1 MALADNELLESQI
14 LWICGAAERLVGLGL
29 LSSTPI
35 VVSPDAIDT
44 YLAIDEYRDLL
55 FDSNYEIVHIL
66 RVIYERFNQEVVEEE
81 FRMLVNMLIEYKEDR
96 SGIVKFALE
105 ECAVG

>member
-1 MALADNELLESQI
+1 MALVDNELLESQI

-35 VVSPDAIDT
+35 VVNPDAIDT
-44 YLAIDEYRDLL
+44 YLSVDEYRDYL
-55 FDSNYEIVHIL
+55 FDDNNEMIHIL
-66 RVIYERFNQEVVEEE
+66 RIIYQRFNEEVDEEQ
-81 FRMLVNMLIEYKEDR
+81 FRMLANMLIEYKEDR
-96 SGIVKFALE
+96 AGIVRFALE